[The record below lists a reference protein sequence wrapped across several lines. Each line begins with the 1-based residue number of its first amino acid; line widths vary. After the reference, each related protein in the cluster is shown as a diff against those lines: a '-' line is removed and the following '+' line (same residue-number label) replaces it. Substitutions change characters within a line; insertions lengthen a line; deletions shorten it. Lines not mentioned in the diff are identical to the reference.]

1 LFARTHVYT
10 ENELHARSEVMHDQ
24 YVKVIS
30 MEAKTLIDLVDR
42 MIVPSLVDELKE
54 LGPIVSKSKVLA
66 NKEKVLVELLDKVDE
81 LNSKLKGNVASASA
95 ISDIRLEGTYLLK
108 NVVPLME
115 EVRSYADKI
124 EIALPAKS
132 YPLPDY
138 KDLLFLLD

>member
-1 LFARTHVYT
+1 
-10 ENELHARSEVMHDQ
+10 MHDQ

-81 LNSKLKGNVASASA
+81 LSAELKSNVATASD

-115 EVRSYADKI
+115 EVRSCADKI
-124 EIALPAKS
+124 EIALPMKS